1 MPHERQ
7 FTSAEE
13 KERFVR
19 HVFDSIA
26 PSYDGMNS
34 LLSFGVHKRWR
45 KTMFK
50 MLNVQAGMHVLDVA
64 CGTGDLALALSRVV
78 GAQGSVVGLDFS
90 PRMLAIAKEKE
101 RRIRDKGDAL
111 SGVTWVEGSALNL
124 PFPDGSFDVATIGFA
139 LRNVPDI
146 EKTLSEMQRVV
157 RPGGWV
163 ASLELS
169 KPVIPGFKTLYYVY
183 FEHVLPYLGKI
194 FARQYESYRWLP
206 ESLKSFPDHRELGQL
221 FEKVGFRHVRIRLLT
236 GGIAAIHIGQKPE
249 DGGRV

>member
-1 MPHERQ
+1 MSGERQ

-26 PSYDGMNS
+26 PNYDGMNS

-50 MLNVQAGMHVLDVA
+50 MLNVKSGMQALDVA

-78 GAQGSVVGLDFS
+78 GSTGEVVGLDFS
-90 PRMLAIAKEKE
+90 SRMLEIARQKEV
-101 RRIRDKGDAL
+101 RVRAKGGSL
-111 SGVTWVEGSALNL
+111 SKVTWVEGSALKL
-124 PFPDGSFDVATIGFA
+124 PFSDGTFDVTTIGFA

-146 EKTLSEMQRVV
+146 EQTLSEMQRVV

-169 KPVIPGFKTLYYVY
+169 KPVIPGFKTLYYLY
-183 FEHVLPYLGKI
+183 FEHMLPYLGKI

-206 ESLKSFPDHRELGQL
+206 ESLKSFPDHRELGHL
-221 FEKVGFRHVRIRLLT
+221 FEKVGLKKVRIRLLT
-236 GGIAAIHIGQKPE
+236 GGIAAIHIGQKPLR
-249 DGGRV
+249 GG